1 MLERA
6 QIGAAG
12 SRLSTRDLPG
22 RVRVAWRE
30 AMLSGGEPR
39 EKTAVMQVLE
49 ETEGHR
55 GKAAELL
62 GVSRTTLW
70 RWLVR
75 HGLR

>member
-1 MLERA
+1 
-6 QIGAAG
+6 
-12 SRLSTRDLPG
+12 
-22 RVRVAWRE
+22 
-30 AMLSGGEPR
+30 MLSGGEPR